1 VLGLIRDRELTKTSG
16 VSKDPEPPEHLRSP
30 WFQWGPFNWV
40 AMIISDV
47 PTEYVDL
54 PIYHEE
60 LAAALGFTA
69 ADLEA
74 NRAGRLSAAQ
84 RSSWFRQ
91 YVYRSVSV
99 VTVVALVA
107 AGCIVIA
114 FEIGIG
120 ASLSWSVL
128 ALAAL
133 LLVAAG
139 YFGVV
144 AFQLS
149 EDLNG
154 GIVSSVEGFVQPYVK
169 VTNIATGS
177 YGPGMPVWTFYWLV
191 DDQRFAVYGK
201 AYGVLTPA
209 RHRLYFLPR
218 TRRVVSAEP
227 SGTGQS
233 AGLSPSAAT
242 TSP

>member
-1 VLGLIRDRELTKTSG
+1 
-16 VSKDPEPPEHLRSP
+16 
-30 WFQWGPFNWV
+30 
-40 AMIISDV
+40 V

-54 PIYHEE
+54 PIYHDE

-84 RSSWFRQ
+84 RSSWFRK
-91 YVYRSVSV
+91 YVYRSVAVSA
-99 VTVVALVA
+99 VVALVA
-107 AGCIVIA
+107 AGCIWIA
-114 FEIGIG
+114 FAIGIG

-128 ALAAL
+128 AVAAL
-133 LLVAAG
+133 LLGADG
-139 YFGVV
+139 YFAVV

-154 GIVSSVEGFVQPYVK
+154 GVVSSIEGFVQPYVK
-169 VTNIATGS
+169 VTNIATSS

-227 SGTGQS
+227 TGTGQS
-233 AGLSPSAAT
+233 GGPSPAAAT
-242 TSP
+242 AQS

>member
-1 VLGLIRDRELTKTSG
+1 M
-16 VSKDPEPPEHLRSP
+16 P
-30 WFQWGPFNWV
+30 
-40 AMIISDV
+40 A
-47 PTEYVDL
+47 EYVDL

-60 LAAALGFTA
+60 LAAALGFTS

-84 RSSWFRQ
+84 RSSWFRR
-91 YVYRSVSV
+91 YVYRSVAV
-99 VTVVALVA
+99 LAVIWLLA
-107 AGCIVIA
+107 AGCVALA
-114 FEIGIG
+114 FAIGVS
-120 ASLSWSVL
+120 ANLSWSVL

-133 LLVAAG
+133 LLVAGG

-154 GIVSSVEGFVQPYVK
+154 GVVSSIEGFVQPSVK
-169 VTNIATGS
+169 VTNVRTGL
-177 YGPGMPVWTFYWLV
+177 YGPGMPVWTFYWIV
-191 DDQRFAVYGK
+191 DDQRFAVYDK
-201 AYGVLTPA
+201 AYGMLTPA

-233 AGLSPSAAT
+233 AGLSPAAV
-242 TSP
+242 TSPP

>member
-1 VLGLIRDRELTKTSG
+1 
-16 VSKDPEPPEHLRSP
+16 
-30 WFQWGPFNWV
+30 
-40 AMIISDV
+40 V
-47 PTEYVDL
+47 PAEYVDL

-60 LAAALGFTA
+60 LAAALGFTS

-84 RSSWFRQ
+84 SSSWFRR
-91 YVYRSVSV
+91 YVYRSVAV
-99 VTVVALVA
+99 LAVIWLLA
-107 AGCIVIA
+107 AGCVALA
-114 FEIGIG
+114 FAIGVS
-120 ASLSWSVL
+120 ANLSWSVL

-133 LLVAAG
+133 LLVAGG

-154 GIVSSVEGFVQPYVK
+154 GVVSSIEGFVQPSVK
-169 VTNIATGS
+169 VTNVRTGS
-177 YGPGMPVWTFYWLV
+177 YGPGMPVWTFYWIV
-191 DDQRFAVYGK
+191 DDQRFAVYDK
-201 AYGVLTPA
+201 AYGMLTPA

-233 AGLSPSAAT
+233 AGLSPAAVK
-242 TSP
+242 SPP

>member
-1 VLGLIRDRELTKTSG
+1 
-16 VSKDPEPPEHLRSP
+16 
-30 WFQWGPFNWV
+30 
-40 AMIISDV
+40 M

-84 RSSWFRQ
+84 RSSWLRQ
-91 YVYRSVSV
+91 YVYRSVAGV
-99 VTVVALVA
+99 AVVALVA
-107 AGCIVIA
+107 AGCVVIA
-114 FEIGIG
+114 FAIGIG
-120 ASLSWSVL
+120 ASLSWQVL
-128 ALAAL
+128 ALAVL
-133 LLVAAG
+133 LLGAAG
-139 YFGVV
+139 YFGVI
-144 AFQLS
+144 AFRLA

-154 GIVSSVEGFVQPYVK
+154 GVVSSVEGLVQPSVN
-169 VTNIATGS
+169 VTNIKTGS
-177 YGPGMPVWTFYWLV
+177 LGPGMPVWSFYWIV
-191 DDQRFAVYGK
+191 GDQRFAVYGK

-227 SGTGQS
+227 SGTDQS
-233 AGLSPSAAT
+233 AGLSPAAAT
-242 TSP
+242 RPP